1 MSDSLLISRDGP
13 VTTLTLNRP
22 AVRNAVDGATMLAL
36 RDAVEAC
43 AGDGTTRVIVLAGA
57 GGAFCSGADLT
68 LAAQPGISPEAAW
81 RVLGDAYHPAL
92 LAIHGSRWPVIAAVD
107 GVAAG
112 LGCDL
117 ALACDM
123 RLASARAQFA
133 ELFIR
138 VGLIPDGGG
147 TWSLPRLVGLGRA
160 LELMYTGASVG
171 ADEARAIGL
180 ANQVYPAERFAAEVA
195 AYAARLA
202 EQAPLALTRIRQAAR
217 AAQESSFAESLARE
231 AALQREILTSADGFE
246 GFRAFLEKRRP
257 RWQGE

>member
-1 MSDSLLISRDGP
+1 MSDSLLISRDGA

-68 LAAQPGISPEAAW
+68 LAAQPGVSPEAAW
-81 RVLGDAYHPAL
+81 RVLPEAYHPAL
-92 LAIHGSRWPVIAAVD
+92 LAIHESRWPVLAAVD

-123 RLASARAQFA
+123 RLVSPRAQFA

-147 TWSLPRLVGLGRA
+147 TWHLPRLVGMGRA
-160 LELMYTGASVG
+160 LELIYTGASVP
-171 ADEARAIGL
+171 AEQAVAIGL
-180 ANQVYPAERFAAEVA
+180 ANQLFPAETFADDVRAFA
-195 AYAARLA
+195 QRLA
-202 EQAPLALTRIRQAAR
+202 GQAPMALTRIRQAVR
-217 AAQESSFAESLARE
+217 AAQSSGFAEALARE
-231 AALQREILTSADGFE
+231 AELQREILTGPQGFE
-246 GFRAFLEKRRP
+246 GFRAFLEKRPP
-257 RWQGE
+257 RWE